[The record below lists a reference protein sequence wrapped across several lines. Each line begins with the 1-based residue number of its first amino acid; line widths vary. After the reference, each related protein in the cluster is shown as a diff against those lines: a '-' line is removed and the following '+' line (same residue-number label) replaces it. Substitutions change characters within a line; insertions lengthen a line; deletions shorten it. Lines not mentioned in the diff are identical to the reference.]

1 MRRVSIKISVLIV
14 SILSFVILAQA
25 DSSNIESSFD
35 EYETRKLIEKSEPI
49 FKCSL
54 PPEKYSVYR
63 LGEGYEDGSA
73 VFIEMNNYTT
83 LVKADVWEV
92 EGTGVCRFQYWVFD
106 YKGTNRLSDLG
117 CYGETFPPENAK
129 GEIIINGPGEYSRS
143 YYCY

>member
-1 MRRVSIKISVLIV
+1 MRRVSTKISVLSIA
-14 SILSFVILAQA
+14 ILSYFNLAQA

-63 LGEGYEDGSA
+63 LNENYEDGSA

-83 LVKADVWEV
+83 LVKADVWDT
-92 EGTGVCRFQYWVFD
+92 EGTGACRFQYWVFA
-106 YKGTNRLSDLG
+106 YKGRMRLSGLG
-117 CYGETFPPENAK
+117 CYGENFPPKNAK
-129 GEIIINGPGEYSRS
+129 GEIIINVQGEYSRS
-143 YYCY
+143 YYC

>member
-1 MRRVSIKISVLIV
+1 MKIFVFITA
-14 SILSFVILAQA
+14 ILSLVCLAQA
-25 DSSNIESSFD
+25 DPAKIESSFD

-49 FKCSL
+49 FECSL

-63 LGEGYEDGSA
+63 LGEDYEDGSA
-73 VFIEMNNYTT
+73 RFIEMNNYTSV
-83 LVKADVWEV
+83 VKADVWEA

-106 YKGTNRLSDLG
+106 YKGTTRLSDLG